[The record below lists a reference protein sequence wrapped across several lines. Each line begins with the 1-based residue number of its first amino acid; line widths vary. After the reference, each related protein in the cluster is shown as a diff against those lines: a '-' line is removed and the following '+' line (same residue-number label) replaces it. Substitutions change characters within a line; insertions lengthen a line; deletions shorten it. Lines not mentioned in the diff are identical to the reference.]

1 MEELLS
7 ATITGVPPNRED
19 CTQRT
24 EDTGLHFIQGSETAR
39 YVGGLSV
46 CPLSSCVRNSIS
58 HTTAVGGGQEER
70 GLSSEDQMHDGINT
84 KLSWEWVDSKAEVRA
99 LFSLSPCEHQLHH
112 KKGAQQKQAT

>member
-7 ATITGVPPNRED
+7 ATITGVPPNREN

-24 EDTGLHFIQGSETAR
+24 GDTGLHFKQGSETAR

-46 CPLSSCVRNSIS
+46 SPQLLCS
-58 HTTAVGGGQEER
+58 HTTALGGGQEER

-84 KLSWEWVDSKAEVRA
+84 KLSWEWVDSKEEVGT
-99 LFSLSPCEHQLHH
+99 LFSLSPCERHL
-112 KKGAQQKQAT
+112 TP